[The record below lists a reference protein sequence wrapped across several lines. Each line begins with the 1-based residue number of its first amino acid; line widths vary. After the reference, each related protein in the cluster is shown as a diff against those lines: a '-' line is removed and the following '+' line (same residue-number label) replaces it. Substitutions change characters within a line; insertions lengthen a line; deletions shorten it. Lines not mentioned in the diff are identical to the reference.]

1 MSIPSVDQ
9 LAQILDKGDISPL
22 CSCCPCGN
30 LYVFASVETFLR
42 LGEALGWTGPGT
54 QSCPSWYS
62 DCCTENCLDKLGEL
76 YGPALTDIILD
87 KGMVE
92 YSLLGTKSTL
102 CDIYNY
108 LKENNVPIQDAIDFV
123 SIILDKGVV
132 FYCTSSNPDIEG
144 DQQVLASVETFL
156 GYAEAFG
163 INCVDSSNCA
173 CLPTEK
179 CCLSVKGSVETYL
192 KFAEAIGLTE
202 SDAIPA

>member
-1 MSIPSVDQ
+1 MSISSVDQ

-30 LYVFASVETFLR
+30 LYAFASVETFLK
-42 LGEALGWTGPGT
+42 LAEALGWTNDQG
-54 QSCPSWYS
+54 CPSWYS

-76 YGPALTDIILD
+76 YGPALTDVILD
-87 KGMVE
+87 KGIIE

-102 CDIYNY
+102 CDIYDY

-123 SIILDKGVV
+123 DMILDKGVV

-156 GYAEAFG
+156 KYGEAVG
-163 INCVDSSNCA
+163 IGCVDPSNCG

-179 CCLSVKGSVETYL
+179 CCLSIKASVETYL
-192 KFAEAIGLTE
+192 KFAEAVG
-202 SDAIPA
+202 SSGPGPIPA

>member
-9 LAQILDKGDISPL
+9 LAQILDRGDISPL

-30 LYVFASVETFLR
+30 LYAFASVETFLK
-42 LGEALGWTGPGT
+42 LAEALGWTND

-76 YGPALTDIILD
+76 YGPVLTDLILN

-108 LKENNVPIQDAIDFV
+108 LKDNNVPIQDAIDFV
-123 SIILDKGVV
+123 DMILDKGVV
-132 FYCTSSNPDIEG
+132 FYCNVNDSYIEG
-144 DQQVLASVETFL
+144 DQQVIASVETFL
-156 GYAEAFG
+156 GYAEAIG
-163 INCVDSSNCA
+163 INCVDPSNCA

-192 KFAEAIGLTE
+192 KFAEAFG
-202 SDAIPA
+202 SSGPGPIPA